1 MVGTPTITTA
11 SKSQNAAMLSLAK
24 RLWFLLIKVTT
35 NCTTTLH

>member
-24 RLWFLLIKVTT
+24 RL
-35 NCTTTLH
+35 